1 MQIDIVRFDTVAIHG
16 RFSHCTTKIYPKN
29 CAADIDRS
37 HSPPPPPP
45 HTHTLSLISLGSR
58 HLSQLYLWYLL
69 YLQDFGKGV
78 GGGGVRVTVKY

>member
-37 HSPPPPPP
+37 HSPPPP
-45 HTHTLSLISLGSR
+45 HTHTLFDKPRVPPFKSVVSMVSIVLAGFR
-58 HLSQLYLWYLL
+58 
-69 YLQDFGKGV
+69 KGD
-78 GGGGVRVTVKY
+78 GGGGGSG